1 MEERRRHERYPV
13 IFGSD
18 IDSESNSARLG
29 LTQDVSRS
37 GVMLLTLSPYGV
49 GKRIKIRIVIDEDD
63 VTVRVAQV
71 VREKNVDDR
80 GMWQCEIAVEFEEQL
95 PDEVVERLRNV
106 SKDDQS

>member
-18 IDSESNSARLG
+18 IDSDSNSARLG

-49 GKRIKIRIVIDEDD
+49 GKRIKLRIVIEEDD
-63 VTVRVAQV
+63 VTERVAKV
-71 VREKNVDDR
+71 VREEDVDNR
-80 GMWQCEIAVEFEEQL
+80 GMWQCEVAVEFEEQL
-95 PDEVVERLRNV
+95 PDEVVERLREV
-106 SKDDQS
+106 SKDN